1 MPDLQLLA
9 ELMVVTAALSGY
21 PAIPVQQLP
30 PIRVLTSAEMTQE
43 VCPQRVRDCARI
55 VAHFDAAGPQIRLS
69 DALDLE
75 FAQGRSFLVH
85 ELVHVLQYHH
95 GNLVAASDCASSL
108 RSEQEAYRVQ
118 NAYLRSVGVPGR
130 HGQMIANMACAAEQH
145 DDSGLQLEPRRGG
158 LGDSAAFD
166 QFMEARRHTGRG
178 NGAAGYGSA
187 NAGRPGTDL
196 APEFRTP

>member
-9 ELMVVTAALSGY
+9 ELMVVAAAFSGY
-21 PAIPVQQLP
+21 PAIPVQQIP
-30 PIRVLTSAEMTQE
+30 PIRVLTGAEMTQE
-43 VCPQRVRDCARI
+43 VCPQRPRDCVRI
-55 VAHFDAAGPQIRLS
+55 VAQFDAAGPQIRLS

-95 GNLVAASDCASSL
+95 GSRAAAADCASSL

-130 HGQMIANMACAAEQH
+130 HGQMITNMDCAAEQR

-158 LGDSAAFD
+158 LDDSAAFD
-166 QFMEARRHTGRG
+166 QFMEARRHTGNRG
-178 NGAAGYGSA
+178 NAAGGSGSDDA
-187 NAGRPGTDL
+187 AKARN
-196 APEFRTP
+196 

>member
-43 VCPQRVRDCARI
+43 VCPQRALDCVRI

-69 DALDLE
+69 DTLDLE

-85 ELVHVLQYHH
+85 ELVHVLQHHH
-95 GNLVAASDCASSL
+95 GSLASSSDCAASL

-118 NAYLRSVGVPGR
+118 NAYLRLVGVPGR
-130 HGQMIANMACAAEQH
+130 HGQMIANMGCAAEQR
-145 DDSGLQLEPRRGG
+145 DDSGLQLEPRRSGRD
-158 LGDSAAFD
+158 DSAAFD
-166 QFMEARRHTGRG
+166 QFMEARRRTGRD
-178 NGAAGYGSA
+178 NGAADAGPD
-187 NAGRPGTDL
+187 NAGR
-196 APEFRTP
+196 ARN